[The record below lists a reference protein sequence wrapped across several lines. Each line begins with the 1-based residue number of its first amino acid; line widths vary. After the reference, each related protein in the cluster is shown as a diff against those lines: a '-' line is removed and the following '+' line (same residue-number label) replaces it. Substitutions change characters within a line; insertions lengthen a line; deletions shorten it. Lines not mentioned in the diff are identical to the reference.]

1 MYLPREFW
9 KINLGDENWDVYFH
23 FYASQKQEI
32 MSFDRFLLAVESRD
46 LSQAEKFFM
55 RVSSFPKMSDGQQ
68 NFFLCLSTTKA

>member
-9 KINLGDENWDVYFH
+9 KIHLGDENWDVYFH

-46 LSQAEKFFM
+46 LSQAEIFFM
-55 RVSSFPKMSDGQQ
+55 RVSSFPKMSDG
-68 NFFLCLSTTKA
+68 